1 MARWLTQL
9 PQVRVTPGTTYS
21 STAYMKTQ
29 GVAGG
34 FAQLVVTFWDAS
46 GAYIGSSAVGCP
58 IHLTGDTDWSE
69 QNVSARA
76 PDGAASMRLEFRLNG
91 PGTLWTDDI
100 SVSS

>member
-1 MARWLTQL
+1 MARWLSQL
-9 PQVRVTPGTTYS
+9 SELRVTPGTTYS

-34 FAQLVVTFWDAS
+34 FAELVVTFWDAN
-46 GAYIGSSAVGCP
+46 GAYIASSAVGCP

-69 QNVSARA
+69 QNVSTRA
-76 PDGAASMRLEFRLNG
+76 PAGAAYMRLEFRLNG
-91 PGTLWTDDI
+91 PGTLWIDDI